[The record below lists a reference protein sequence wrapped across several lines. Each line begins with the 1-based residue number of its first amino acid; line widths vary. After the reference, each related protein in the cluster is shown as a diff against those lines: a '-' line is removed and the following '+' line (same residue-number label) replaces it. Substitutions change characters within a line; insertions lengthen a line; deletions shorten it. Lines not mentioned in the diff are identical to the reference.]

1 MEKLGLSFKNSRE
14 LNKIIDEQLPDRP
27 CFKHEEIVIGG
38 EAFDVYFRD
47 IIVCIRALYS
57 DPELLPYLVFL
68 PEKHYVDKERKVRL
82 YHDMHTGKWW
92 WSTQVS
98 LLSYFTIFSCSDNDR
113 LSLNATIQ
121 VQQ

>member
-1 MEKLGLSFKNSRE
+1 MEKLDLSYKNARE
-14 LNKIIDEQLPDRP
+14 LNKIIDEHLPDRP
-27 CFKHEEIVIGG
+27 TFKHEEIVIGG

-68 PEKHYVDKERKVRL
+68 PEKHYVDKEKHIRL

-98 LLSYFTIFSCSDNDR
+98 PTAIYAIYS
-113 LSLNATIQ
+113 
-121 VQQ
+121 